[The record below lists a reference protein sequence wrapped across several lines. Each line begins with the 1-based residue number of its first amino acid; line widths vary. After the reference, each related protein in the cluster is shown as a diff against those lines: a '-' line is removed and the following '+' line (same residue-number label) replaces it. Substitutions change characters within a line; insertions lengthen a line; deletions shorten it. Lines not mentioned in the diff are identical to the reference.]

1 MDNIII
7 ELNTGSN
14 RRPSPRDTSQT
25 GSRCAE
31 ARSPRRH
38 SMADAVVTA
47 PLHRDLVSRGCE
59 PIHRLL

>member
-1 MDNIII
+1 VDNIII

-38 SMADAVVTA
+38 SMA
-47 PLHRDLVSRGCE
+47 
-59 PIHRLL
+59 